1 MSTTD
6 RLNGVTSQTYDKN
19 NNLLTITDS
28 ENKVTS
34 YEYNIRNEKIKE
46 TYADHTGGNPG
57 DAGYGIVEVAFDP
70 AGRLQL
76 RTDQNGDTQ
85 TLVYDMASRLLQ
97 RDYRT
102 KANSPSGTIADSD
115 VMTYDTASRL
125 LTGHSSRYDNTI
137 GRTYDNVGRVATE
150 SLTIASRTYTV
161 SHEYDLRSMRK
172 KTTYPN
178 GSTWERSY
186 TARRQLHET
195 QWNSNVIDTRSY
207 DDGGR
212 LTDSAYGNGV
222 TNHFAYRNDNLLSSI
237 SHTHPGGTATTRQ
250 VGTYSYTWDANKNKT
265 KETISGQIP
274 GYSFDTTLGVDPDGY
289 DDEDRL
295 IYYKRQSVTDPQLWS
310 LSLVGDWT
318 SHDSFGV
325 VQDRTHSATHEV
337 ESVEINSTIEN
348 LQHDVK
354 GNVTSIPAN
363 AHPFL
368 IGLTWDFDNQLV
380 SADVDDDQTADVTFE
395 YDVLKRRV
403 ARTPTVGTARVYI
416 HAGNQIIAD
425 YDRGASSTSTPA
437 YRYVWGSYIDEPILR
452 IQGSSTVRYYHR
464 NQQYSTTAITN
475 STGLV
480 VERYVY
486 TAYGGLQVLSP
497 FGGLKSWSDNS
508 NRYTYTGREWD
519 NTIHLYNFRARQYSP
534 HLGRFL
540 TRDPL
545 GYVDGMSLY
554 RGYFAVSGTD
564 SSGQFEV
571 SVHRTYCSGCGF
583 ADLEWFIDPGPGET
597 FIVQRI
603 CYDVEIELCIRDS
616 QHRCLDVGETMRC
629 KTCFYERLWNYNEAS
644 AKGGRWGVIDG
655 WRPPYINDLREISA
669 SKSTPFCGHKGRARI
684 SSEIRSFRTLPGM
697 NEEWHEGRGTFSC
710 GDFIIQASNYKIDRH
725 NAFEAWWHTGVV
737 DRKHTWMGSYW
748 DCCGCPNDRNNE
760 RHERGQVFVSNN
772 GELSRIQCTDRP
784 DPRSGDERKDPL
796 PDTR

>member
-1 MSTTD
+1 M
-6 RLNGVTSQTYDKN
+6 G
-19 NNLLTITDS
+19 
-28 ENKVTS
+28 
-34 YEYNIRNEKIKE
+34 NEKIKE

-554 RGYFAVSGTD
+554 RAYFIQSRIDFSGEQ
-564 SSGQFEV
+564 S
-571 SVHRTYCSGCGF
+571 
-583 ADLEWFIDPGPGET
+583 ID
-597 FIVQRI
+597 I
-603 CYDVEIELCIRDS
+603 
-616 QHRCLDVGETMRC
+616 
-629 KTCFYERLWNYNEAS
+629 
-644 AKGGRWGVIDG
+644 
-655 WRPPYINDLREISA
+655 
-669 SKSTPFCGHKGRARI
+669 
-684 SSEIRSFRTLPGM
+684 
-697 NEEWHEGRGTFSC
+697 
-710 GDFIIQASNYKIDRH
+710 KIDRDVQFIECSKCG
-725 NAFEAWWHTGVV
+725 AFEWDNKFSLSDASDKGIESDPRQVRRYLVQRLCVYWAQFACEKIGDCCVINFKPAKIQKCCYNEVLAIITIGGGEASM
-737 DRKHTWMGSYW
+737 RKLDDKWKFFRVTEVGHECDSVGHSQFTSEFFILSSSQSIRDALDANSRNPKGEVIPCGDYSARKTAGNPEIPATATPFSTVIVRGYW
-748 DCCGCPNDRNNE
+748 DCCPRTDDRNCWAKQGPFDNE
-760 RHERGQVFVSNN
+760 INPGTIARD
-772 GELSRIQCTDRP
+772 LKT
-784 DPRSGDERKDPL
+784 RSE
-796 PDTR
+796 